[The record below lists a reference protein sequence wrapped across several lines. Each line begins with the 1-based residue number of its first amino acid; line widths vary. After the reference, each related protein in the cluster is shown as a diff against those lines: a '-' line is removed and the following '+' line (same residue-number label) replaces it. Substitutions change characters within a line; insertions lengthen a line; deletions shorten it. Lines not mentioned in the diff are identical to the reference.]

1 LFPSSSCPTFAQKD
15 KVMRVIDTITHPQ
28 CNITIYQWNNKYLI
42 KLEQDV
48 LEQTYKISE
57 MDLTSPDD
65 IQQIIDDEQFM
76 AEALQRFDDMR
87 KTLFEAMGKL

>member
-1 LFPSSSCPTFAQKD
+1 
-15 KVMRVIDTITHPQ
+15 MRVIDTITHPQ

-57 MDLTSPDD
+57 FDLTGPDD
-65 IQQIIDDEQFM
+65 IKLIIEDEQFM
-76 AEALQRFDDMR
+76 TEALQRFDDMR
-87 KTLFEAMGKL
+87 KTLFEAMGRI